1 MTSAALLSLDP
12 DLFLRF
18 FQENGKVRAIK
29 VAESALDTILDA
41 DGAGQTVAF
50 LVHLIG
56 KVIDF
61 LRAIGDAEPTAL
73 AEIFDDGGG
82 HAANPPVPGR
92 PPAGQKMECGLQ

>member
-1 MTSAALLSLDP
+1 MTSAALLSLGP

-29 VAESALDTILDA
+29 VAESAFDTILDP
-41 DGAGQTVAF
+41 DRSGQAVTS
-50 LVHLIG
+50 LVHLVG

-73 AEIFDDGGG
+73 AELFNDGGG
-82 HAANPPVPGR
+82 HAVNPPVPGR
-92 PPAGQKMECGLQ
+92 EPAEQ